1 MGGLFGG
8 GGGGQRVCWPPSQI
22 IGGGLAPPGP
32 PLFLR
37 LCFIVDSSVIRG
49 LSGKMAKNIKVYP
62 FTFKDTYESFF
73 SFSTVMYDDQ
83 YC

>member
-8 GGGGQRVCWPPSQI
+8 GGGGKGYVGPLSNYW
-22 IGGGLAPPGP
+22 GGLAPPGP